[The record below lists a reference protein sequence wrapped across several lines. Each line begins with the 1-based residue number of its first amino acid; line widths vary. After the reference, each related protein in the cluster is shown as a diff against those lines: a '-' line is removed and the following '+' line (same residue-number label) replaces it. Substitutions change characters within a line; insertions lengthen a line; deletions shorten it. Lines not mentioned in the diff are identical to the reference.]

1 MNFIKKAF
9 SLFICLSCVLFTLNA
24 QSQSHSGA
32 YMCEQ
37 FENYLIRRNCIPQKI
52 DIISNSSN
60 EFAYNI
66 AVDFVSK
73 DQRNDDH
80 LIICISMD
88 QAARNTQIINNLLT
102 DLEYRNFSS
111 TVLFVYDLSRKFMR
125 VRTYNGIENYLK
137 TLDTS
142 KNTSALI
149 LKLEGSNTELI
160 SSGWNYTAPSWMLSN
175 GFDAFIQNGL
185 SDYLP
190 LYYLSNLSGSF
201 FNSESYFSDFSNQN
215 IPAISFSFKKDEV
228 KDEVISNTIT
238 SYIDLYELSNKED
251 NDYHSLLYRIGN
263 KKILFS
269 EYSIIKALIIIMI
282 ISLFFIFIL
291 SFINSN
297 LRNSAWEDIRKD
309 WYSIPITLILT
320 IGAFYIAK
328 GIYNAT
334 NKNAMAGTPFGLVV
348 FQILLSFALVS
359 IFYWVEVSVRKKDY
373 GEKSIDILV
382 LLVTFVNQFIFCL
395 SDISIFPLFMIICL
409 CSTLSFILKKNWFH
423 IILFVIMILIYLPYI
438 ILVYHTGDSFSLRF
452 MISRSHTLIFALSF
466 ILLPIYLM
474 WFRILTAIRK
484 RITKKRHF
492 AIIISS
498 NYLLFFLLLIIP
510 NYTAFGGKQTNI
522 SYPKITTITENV
534 DSKIKVEHISKKVLG
549 DSVETVYIETPMQ
562 ADAILLQIT
571 GDTLIPVL
579 YSDEEYTI
587 DNTKTV
593 SFKIPSYPPKQMT
606 FSFGST
612 GSNFTIHAEAYY
624 RTPHFNQY
632 DSYVKEIKSGDE

>member
-1 MNFIKKAF
+1 
-9 SLFICLSCVLFTLNA
+9 
-24 QSQSHSGA
+24 
-32 YMCEQ
+32 
-37 FENYLIRRNCIPQKI
+37 
-52 DIISNSSN
+52 
-60 EFAYNI
+60 
-66 AVDFVSK
+66 
-73 DQRNDDH
+73 
-80 LIICISMD
+80 
-88 QAARNTQIINNLLT
+88 
-102 DLEYRNFSS
+102 
-111 TVLFVYDLSRKFMR
+111 
-125 VRTYNGIENYLK
+125 
-137 TLDTS
+137 
-142 KNTSALI
+142 
-149 LKLEGSNTELI
+149 
-160 SSGWNYTAPSWMLSN
+160 MLSN

-291 SFINSN
+291 SFVNSN

-579 YSDEEYTI
+579 YSDDEYTI

-632 DSYVKEIKSGDE
+632 DSYVKEIKSGDK

>member
-1 MNFIKKAF
+1 
-9 SLFICLSCVLFTLNA
+9 
-24 QSQSHSGA
+24 
-32 YMCEQ
+32 
-37 FENYLIRRNCIPQKI
+37 
-52 DIISNSSN
+52 
-60 EFAYNI
+60 
-66 AVDFVSK
+66 
-73 DQRNDDH
+73 
-80 LIICISMD
+80 MD
-88 QAARNTQIINNLLT
+88 
-102 DLEYRNFSS
+102 
-111 TVLFVYDLSRKFMR
+111 V
-125 VRTYNGIENYLK
+125 
-137 TLDTS
+137 
-142 KNTSALI
+142 
-149 LKLEGSNTELI
+149 
-160 SSGWNYTAPSWMLSN
+160 
-175 GFDAFIQNGL
+175 
-185 SDYLP
+185 
-190 LYYLSNLSGSF
+190 
-201 FNSESYFSDFSNQN
+201 
-215 IPAISFSFKKDEV
+215 
-228 KDEVISNTIT
+228 
-238 SYIDLYELSNKED
+238 
-251 NDYHSLLYRIGN
+251 
-263 KKILFS
+263 
-269 EYSIIKALIIIMI
+269 
-282 ISLFFIFIL
+282 L
-291 SFINSN
+291 SFVNSN

-309 WYSIPITLILT
+309 WYSSPITLILT

-382 LLVTFVNQFIFCL
+382 LLVTFVNPFIFCL